1 MSTTLLP
8 TIHDG
13 IDHYMQQINRFD
25 VLSRQQEYDLAMRY
39 RKRGDIESAHRLIC
53 ANLRFVVKI
62 ANEYRG
68 YGLRILDLI
77 QEGNIGL
84 MLAVKK
90 FNPERGI
97 RLISYA
103 VWWIRAYIHNYIIR
117 SWSLVKIG
125 TTQAQ
130 KRLFFKLSQTRALLS
145 SNRDTEADS
154 AQIAEKLSVS
164 DEEVEQMALR
174 MSARD
179 TSLNVELSEGSDYSL
194 LDTLADQRDN
204 QEEQLAEKQ
213 QSQVRSTQVRSALKT
228 LNPRE
233 RSIINQR
240 ILSDSPRTLQEIAD
254 DYGISR
260 ERVRQVEQNA
270 MRKMR
275 EHLAPANAES

>member
-1 MSTTLLP
+1 MTTALLP
-8 TIHDG
+8 AIQDG
-13 IDHYMQQINRFD
+13 LDHYMHQINRFD
-25 VLSRQQEYDLAMRY
+25 VLSREEEYELAVRF
-39 RKRGDIESAHRLIC
+39 RRRGDIESAHRLIC

-68 YGLRILDLI
+68 YGIKLLDLI

-90 FNPERGI
+90 FNPERGT

-103 VWWIRAYIHNYIIR
+103 VWWIRAYIHNYIIKC
-117 SWSLVKIG
+117 WSLVKIG

-130 KRLFFKLSQTRALLS
+130 KKLFFKLNQTRALLN
-145 SNRDTEADS
+145 NREGEQNNAD
-154 AQIAEKLSVS
+154 IAEHLSVS
-164 DEEVEQMALR
+164 DEQVEEMALR
-174 MSARD
+174 MSGRD
-179 TSLNVELSEGSDYSL
+179 ASLNVELNPGSDYSL
-194 LDTLADQRDN
+194 LDTLADERSN
-204 QEEQLAEKQ
+204 QEQLLLEKQ
-213 QSQVRSTQVRSALKT
+213 ESQALSTQIRSALKL

-233 RSIINQR
+233 RRIIHER

-275 EHLAPANAES
+275 NHLAPVQ